1 MWRRGKEREK
11 GKEEERKEEE
21 CGMVMRTRQF
31 ETKVIYISSTLKLQK
46 VNLKRK
52 TMKMKMKMKG
62 SSGITNEC

>member
-11 GKEEERKEEE
+11 GKEEE

-31 ETKVIYISSTLKLQK
+31 ETKVINISSTLKLSK
-46 VNLKRK
+46 GNLKRK